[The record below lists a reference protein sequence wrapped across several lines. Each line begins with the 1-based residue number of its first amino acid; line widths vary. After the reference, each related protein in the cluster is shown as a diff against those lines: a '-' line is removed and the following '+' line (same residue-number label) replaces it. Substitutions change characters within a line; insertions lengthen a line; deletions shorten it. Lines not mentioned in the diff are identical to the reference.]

1 MDHPIGSTKRKFGDI
16 WGQLALSLCVLLV
29 PPLLMTSGIMYLG
42 SPPAQ
47 GAAQAAP
54 AASVDTES
62 NPDAFVQR
70 DDGPGT
76 SFAAASAEQRP
87 SITEPPPPV
96 EQSADIFQPAAAGS
110 IETTNDMP
118 AAVPERPPPTPRKV
132 ARVGPQNGHGSK
144 RQHTLSDIFPFL
156 RSSSR

>member
-1 MDHPIGSTKRKFGDI
+1 M
-16 WGQLALSLCVLLV
+16 
-29 PPLLMTSGIMYLG
+29 MYLG

-62 NPDAFVQR
+62 KPDAFVQR

-87 SITEPPPPV
+87 PITEPHPPVEQSAAPV
-96 EQSADIFQPAAAGS
+96 EQSADIFQPAAARS
-110 IETTNDMP
+110 TETTNDMP
-118 AAVPERPPPTPRKV
+118 AAVPERSPAATRKV
-132 ARVGPQNGHGSK
+132 ARIDPHNGRGSK

-156 RSSSR
+156 RPSSR